1 MSVKTKGK
9 LGWLFVLLPLLL
21 LAGSPAAAASP
32 AGKGLDGGRAPAPVS
47 QLSDEERGDKLKQLE
62 TAAEALYGH
71 MQQGRVEEA
80 HAEMERLIAA
90 LEGVS
95 FKGLTSVEGIHALAE
110 SIMDARETLARS
122 EIVPDEWSRSSAV
135 LRLAVN
141 SLLHKDKG
149 LWLQYYKVMADDM
162 QRMNNA
168 RVGGQSEKLR
178 AAFGNLQQHYETIR
192 PAAVIRRDPSTV
204 NRFDSWLSYAE
215 RLSNDQPMD
224 EAALME
230 AIRQGESAL
239 KALFGRKGEEPVFL
253 PIAGYENPWYWSGLI
268 GLWIVLAL
276 GYTGLR
282 KFQAAQTV
290 TAVGRTDEDSYRHRF

>member
-1 MSVKTKGK
+1 MKTKGK

-230 AIRQGESAL
+230 AIRQG
-239 KALFGRKGEEPVFL
+239 KAR
-253 PIAGYENPWYWSGLI
+253 
-268 GLWIVLAL
+268 
-276 GYTGLR
+276 
-282 KFQAAQTV
+282 
-290 TAVGRTDEDSYRHRF
+290 

>member
-168 RVGGQSEKLR
+168 RVGGNRRSCARRLGICSSITR
-178 AAFGNLQQHYETIR
+178 RSARPPSFAAIHPR
-192 PAAVIRRDPSTV
+192 ST
-204 NRFDSWLSYAE
+204 
-215 RLSNDQPMD
+215 
-224 EAALME
+224 
-230 AIRQGESAL
+230 
-239 KALFGRKGEEPVFL
+239 
-253 PIAGYENPWYWSGLI
+253 GLI
-268 GLWIVLAL
+268 RGCLTPNGLAMTNRWTKRRLW
-276 GYTGLR
+276 R
-282 KFQAAQTV
+282 
-290 TAVGRTDEDSYRHRF
+290 RFARGKAR

>member
-1 MSVKTKGK
+1 MKTKGK
-9 LGWLFVLLPLLL
+9 LGWLLVLLPLLL
-21 LAGSPAAAASP
+21 LADGVMAAASP
-32 AGKGLDGGRAPAPVS
+32 AEKQSSGPAPVPVS

-62 TAAEALYGH
+62 AAAEALYGH
-71 MQQGRVEEA
+71 MQQGHAEEA

-110 SIMDARETLARS
+110 SIMDVRETLARA
-122 EIVPDEWSRSSAV
+122 EIVPEEWTHSSAI

-162 QRMNNA
+162 QQMNNA
-168 RVGGQSEKLR
+168 RMGGQSEKLQT
-178 AAFGNLQQHYETIR
+178 AFQNLQQHYETIR
-192 PAAVIRRDPSTV
+192 PAAAIRRDPSAV
-204 NRFDSWLSYAE
+204 DRFDSWMSYAE
-215 RLSNDQPMD
+215 RLSSDRPVD
-224 EAALME
+224 ETALKQ
-230 AIRQGESAL
+230 AVRQGESAL
-239 KALFGRKGEEPVFL
+239 KALFGRKGEPVFL

-282 KFQAAQTV
+282 KYRAAQAITG
-290 TAVGRTDEDSYRHRF
+290 VGRTDEDSYRYRF

>member
-1 MSVKTKGK
+1 MKTKGK
-9 LGWLFVLLPLLL
+9 LGWLLVLLPLLPLLL
-21 LAGSPAAAASP
+21 LADGAMAAASP
-32 AGKGLDGGRAPAPVS
+32 GEKGASGPAPVS
-47 QLSDEERGDKLKQLE
+47 QVSDEERGDKLKQLE
-62 TAAEALYGH
+62 AAAEALYGH
-71 MQQGRVEEA
+71 MQQGHAQEA

-110 SIMDARETLARS
+110 SIMNVRETLARA
-122 EIVPDEWSRSSAV
+122 EIVPEEWTRSSAV

-162 QRMNNA
+162 QQMSNA

-178 AAFGNLQQHYETIR
+178 AAFQNLQQHYETIR
-192 PAAVIRRDPSTV
+192 PAAAIRRDPSAV
-204 NRFDSWLSYAE
+204 NRFDSWMSYAE
-215 RLSNDQPMD
+215 RLSSDKPVD
-224 EAALME
+224 EAALKQ

-282 KFQAAQTV
+282 KYRAAQAITG
-290 TAVGRTDEDSYRHRF
+290 VGGTDEDSYRYRL